1 MSNTPF
7 LLAIIILATAIA
19 FCIVAK
25 KKINKA
31 QSKYHYT
38 VTCYAQNESPENLIA
53 IRQFEHKHD
62 AIKAMQEDATKAMRN
77 YDEKH
82 NPNGIQIITTI
93 EKDFCE
99 FHTPD
104 GKQRMVWH
112 LTSFVKQSDVMAGKV
127 NYND

>member
-1 MSNTPF
+1 MNNTPF

-25 KKINKA
+25 KKIKA
-31 QSKYHYT
+31 QQEKYKYT
-38 VTCYAQNESPENLIA
+38 VTCYAQNESPENLIS
-53 IRQFEHKHD
+53 IRQFENKHD
-62 AIKAMQEDATKAMRN
+62 AIKAMQTDATKAMKH
-77 YDEKH
+77 YDEKY

-93 EKDFCE
+93 EKNFCE

-112 LTSFVKQSDVMAGKV
+112 LTTFAKQSDIMSGNV
-127 NYND
+127 NFNN